1 MIRCAVTRRRCGAL
15 RCGNLSRRG
24 SPIINDPF
32 WRVIITDDSIRALIF
47 DFDGTLADTMP
58 THFTAWQAAIQPYGL
73 NFSKARFYE
82 LGGWSTRRLA
92 EMLIAEAGC
101 SLPAEQLVR
110 EKEAE
115 FQRQACG
122 IQPIRPVV
130 EIAAGHRGRLP
141 MAVATSGLRRIIS
154 PILAELQLTD
164 WFDAVV
170 TADDV
175 THHKP
180 APDLF
185 LEAARRLNVE
195 PRFCRVY
202 EDTDAGIEAARRAG
216 MTFVDVRNLLKN
228 GS

>member
-1 MIRCAVTRRRCGAL
+1 ML
-15 RCGNLSRRG
+15 
-24 SPIINDPF
+24 
-32 WRVIITDDSIRALIF
+32 TDDSIHALIF

-58 THFTAWQAAIQPYGL
+58 THFTAWEAAIKPYGL
-73 NFSKARFYE
+73 NFPEARFYE

-92 EMLIAEAGC
+92 EMLLTEAGNPL
-101 SLPAEQLVR
+101 SAEQLVR

-115 FQRQACG
+115 FQRQARS
-122 IQPIRPVV
+122 IQPVRPVV
-130 EIAAGHRGRLP
+130 EIAASHRGRLP
-141 MAVATSGLRRIIS
+141 MAVATSGLRRIIA

-164 WFDAVV
+164 WFDTIV

-195 PRFCRVY
+195 PRCCRVY

-216 MTFVDVRNLLKN
+216 MTFVDVRHLLKN

>member
-1 MIRCAVTRRRCGAL
+1 M
-15 RCGNLSRRG
+15 
-24 SPIINDPF
+24 
-32 WRVIITDDSIRALIF
+32 ITDDSIQALIF

-58 THFTAWQAAIQPYGL
+58 THFTAWATAIQPYGL
-73 NFSKARFYE
+73 NFPEARFYE
-82 LGGWSTRRLA
+82 LGGWSTHRLA

-101 SLPAEQLVR
+101 ALAAEQLVR

-115 FQRQACG
+115 FQRQARS

-130 EIAAGHRGRLP
+130 QIAADHRGRLP
-141 MAVATSGLRRIIS
+141 MAIATSGLRRIIT
-154 PILAELQLTD
+154 PIVVELQLTD
-164 WFDAVV
+164 WFDTIV

-175 THHKP
+175 VHHKP

-185 LEAARRLNVE
+185 LEAARRLNIE

-216 MTFVDVRNLLKN
+216 MTYVDVRQLLKTA
-228 GS
+228 GGELGDL

>member
-1 MIRCAVTRRRCGAL
+1 MV
-15 RCGNLSRRG
+15 
-24 SPIINDPF
+24 
-32 WRVIITDDSIRALIF
+32 TDDSIRALIF

-58 THFTAWQAAIQPYGL
+58 THFTAWAAAIKPYGL
-73 NFSKARFYE
+73 NFPEARFYE
-82 LGGWSTRRLA
+82 LGGWSTSRLA

-101 SLPAEQLVR
+101 SLSAEQLVR

-115 FQRQACG
+115 FQRQACA
-122 IQPIRPVV
+122 IQPIVPIV
-130 EIAAGHRGRLP
+130 EIAASHRGRLP
-141 MAVATSGLRRIIS
+141 LAVATSGLRRIIT
-154 PILAELQLTD
+154 PILEELRLTE
-164 WFDAVV
+164 WFETIV

-185 LEAARRLNVE
+185 LEAAHRLNVE